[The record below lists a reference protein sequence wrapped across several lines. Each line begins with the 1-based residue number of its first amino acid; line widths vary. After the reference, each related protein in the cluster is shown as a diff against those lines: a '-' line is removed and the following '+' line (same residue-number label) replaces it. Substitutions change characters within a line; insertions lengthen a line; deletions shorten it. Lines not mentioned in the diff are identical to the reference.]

1 MNIKNM
7 MFNDSVQVTAINTTV
22 FSIATFTNLEIILKI
37 LILLVTIFYTAD
49 KWYYNKKRRDEQ
61 EKKTGIKKS

>member
-1 MNIKNM
+1 M

-22 FSIATFTNLEIILKI
+22 FSIATFTNLEMILKI
-37 LILLVTIFYTAD
+37 LLLLVTIFYTAD

>member
-22 FSIATFTNLEIILKI
+22 FSIATFTNLEMILKI
-37 LILLVTIFYTAD
+37 LLLLVTIFYTAD
-49 KWYYNKKRRDEQ
+49 KWYHHKKNRD
-61 EKKTGIKKS
+61 KNG